1 MRRNVEFIGFSIKGI
16 RYILEKIEFPE
27 AKKGPYILAEIIDV
41 MIRANPGASN
51 DFIQMFLANTLELEV
66 EDFRYEKAA

>member
-1 MRRNVEFIGFSIKGI
+1 MYRANHAQNVEFIGFSIKGI

-41 MIRANPGASN
+41 MIKSQSRGFERFYTNVFSEYARA
-51 DFIQMFLANTLELEV
+51 
-66 EDFRYEKAA
+66 